1 MECSTAYWRI
11 TLWSGLARVPFLDRA
26 VAFTIVGLFLV
37 ALAWASLGWIDIIA
51 TAGPGSCRRAHQDHP
66 AAGAGIVT
74 AMVLEKMKVRPVGEA
89 GSKTE
94 TSEQ

>member
-11 TLWSGLARVPFLDRA
+11 TLWSGLALVPFLDRA

-51 TAGPGSCRRAHQDHP
+51 TAGPDRADRALQDP
-66 AAGAGIVT
+66 SSRWRPVSSRQW
-74 AMVLEKMKVRPVGEA
+74 VLEKTKVRPVEEA
-89 GSKTE
+89 DRKTE
-94 TSEQ
+94 RL